1 MILRV
6 INIILLL
13 VAFGNLPYTYY
24 NLLRI
29 VVCGSSIFLGTRYSN
44 SKGDKFSWAFY
55 IQAFIY
61 NPLIPMYLGREL
73 WMIMNAISIVL
84 FIGTYIADKKKI

>member
-1 MILRV
+1 MILRI

-29 VVCGSSIFLGTRYSN
+29 VVCGSSIFLGYQYSH
-44 SKGDKFSWAFY
+44 SKKNKFSWAFY

-73 WMIMNAISIVL
+73 WVIMNAVSIVL
-84 FIGTYIADKKKI
+84 FIGTYIADKKKM